1 MQWSL
6 KPYDVCIG
14 DEACNRMHAQVM
26 FTLEDFASTK
36 RDIHKYYQVN
46 LTSTSPNPNP
56 KPNPNPNVTLT
67 PTLTPTLTLT
77 PTPTPTLTPTPTP
90 TLTLTLTRSRTVRRS
105 ATAIFARVASA

>member
-36 RDIHKYYQVN
+36 RDIHKYYQIVRAETDAE
-46 LTSTSPNPNP
+46 LLSPVFPED
-56 KPNPNPNVTLT
+56 
-67 PTLTPTLTLT
+67 
-77 PTPTPTLTPTPTP
+77 
-90 TLTLTLTRSRTVRRS
+90 
-105 ATAIFARVASA
+105 

>member
-36 RDIHKYYQVN
+36 RDIHKYYQIVRAETDAE
-46 LTSTSPNPNP
+46 LLSPVFPEE
-56 KPNPNPNVTLT
+56 
-67 PTLTPTLTLT
+67 
-77 PTPTPTLTPTPTP
+77 
-90 TLTLTLTRSRTVRRS
+90 
-105 ATAIFARVASA
+105 